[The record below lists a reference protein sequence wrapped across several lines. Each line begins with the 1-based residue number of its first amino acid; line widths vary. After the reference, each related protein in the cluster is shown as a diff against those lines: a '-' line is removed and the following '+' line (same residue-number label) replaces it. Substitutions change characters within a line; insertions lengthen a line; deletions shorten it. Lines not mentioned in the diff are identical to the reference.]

1 MGPVADDMRQ
11 ALDERR
17 DLITQRADAVRDKAI
32 VDDAQWIASLGEA
45 PAAASGRESWQL
57 AARTIAAYRDR
68 YAVTTPSPLG
78 LRPEA
83 TAQRIDHAR
92 AETALNEIRRMN
104 AAAKGVQSYRGP
116 SERTSEGRVL

>member
-45 PAAASGRESWQL
+45 PAAASGRERWQL

-68 YAVTTPSPLG
+68 YAVPTPRPLG
-78 LRPEA
+78 PRPEA
-83 TAQRIDHAR
+83 KAQRLDHAR
-92 AETALNEIRRMN
+92 ADKTPNEIRRKKP
-104 AAAKGVQSYRGP
+104 AHK
-116 SERTSEGRVL
+116 